1 MNQIKARR
9 KSRNRSESRKN
20 SERSKQSPGMD
31 KPLAKPSRA
40 ISRKT
45 SLFLHVRA
53 GGRCEFDNCNE
64 YLLEHKPTGTPGYYA
79 EQAHIWA
86 FSERGPRG
94 RAKGRPASI
103 HHIDNLMLLCKACH
117 AKIDN
122 EPTVYTVDV
131 LRKFKRDHE
140 QRIFELTSLA
150 KDRDTVPIVLKAQIA
165 NRQMDI
171 SDEEMQEAV
180 APNYLRLRDKVEI
193 DLSSLLDTGDPSYWN
208 TATRVIDCKLDML
221 DRLAPRDGR
230 ALRFSIFGLAPIP
243 LLAYLGFR
251 VSDKMHVD
259 LYQRHRAPESWVW
272 REGEGSTTFSIER
285 VCDGAAGVGL
295 VVNVSGTIS
304 TEAIRDVAGD
314 LLLYELAVKEGAA
327 SPLVLN
333 TRGDLDR
340 FIRAYVHVLERI
352 RREHPALDCLHLFAA
367 APAPVA
373 ICIGRHVLPKVG
385 PRILLYDRCATTGKF
400 APALSIGGG

>member
-1 MNQIKARR
+1 
-9 KSRNRSESRKN
+9 
-20 SERSKQSPGMD
+20 
-31 KPLAKPSRA
+31 
-40 ISRKT
+40 
-45 SLFLHVRA
+45 
-53 GGRCEFDNCNE
+53 
-64 YLLEHKPTGTPGYYA
+64 
-79 EQAHIWA
+79 
-86 FSERGPRG
+86 RG

-230 ALRFSIFGLAPIP
+230 
-243 LLAYLGFR
+243 
-251 VSDKMHVD
+251 
-259 LYQRHRAPESWVW
+259 
-272 REGEGSTTFSIER
+272 
-285 VCDGAAGVGL
+285 
-295 VVNVSGTIS
+295 
-304 TEAIRDVAGD
+304 
-314 LLLYELAVKEGAA
+314 
-327 SPLVLN
+327 
-333 TRGDLDR
+333 
-340 FIRAYVHVLERI
+340 
-352 RREHPALDCLHLFAA
+352 
-367 APAPVA
+367 
-373 ICIGRHVLPKVG
+373 
-385 PRILLYDRCATTGKF
+385 
-400 APALSIGGG
+400 